1 VRRAPLVALLFAGAA
16 SAYIPAVGSLF
27 KRAAAH
33 ADGIDRS
40 RAVTLRGS
48 VQVGEAV
55 KQASLT
61 LQFPLRCRL
70 QITDAK
76 SPGAVSARGDGAR
89 QRVEDE
95 GAPLGDARELLQLAC
110 PLLTFKG
117 GGRNSDRALAS
128 SAIAAGARLDQSTLG
143 RLEGRVVYVIG
154 AGPRQLDVP
163 QIWLYKDELTPAR
176 LLSQREGGLS
186 DLRLL
191 EYGSPAAA
199 QAFPRVIE
207 LWKAGKL
214 AARFEALE
222 PVSRKSRRS
231 DEEEDRD

>member
-1 VRRAPLVALLFAGAA
+1 VALLCAGAA

-70 QITDAK
+70 QSSDAK
-76 SPGAVSARGDGAR
+76 SPGAVSVRGEAAR

-95 GAPLGDARELLQLAC
+95 GAPLGEARELLQLAC

-117 GGRNSDRALAS
+117 GRNGDRALAS

-143 RLEGRVVYVIG
+143 RLEDRVVFVIG

-176 LLSQREGGLS
+176 LLAQREGGLS